1 MGEIKNPRQN
11 ILSTIS
17 ELAEFKAVDDYY
29 GFIRNLAKANPNG
42 LSLGGPKAKSWND
55 DDLLYKK

>member
-29 GFIRNLAKANPNG
+29 GFIRNLAKANPDG
-42 LSLGGPKAKSWND
+42 FGKIFKDVND
-55 DDLLYKK
+55 FTPAL